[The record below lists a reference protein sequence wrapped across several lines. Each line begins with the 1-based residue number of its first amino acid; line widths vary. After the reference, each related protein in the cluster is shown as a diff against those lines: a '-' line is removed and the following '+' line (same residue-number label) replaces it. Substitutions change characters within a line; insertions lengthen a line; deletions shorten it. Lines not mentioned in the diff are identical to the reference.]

1 MYSLKNICIA
11 SLVLVVTSTLSNAA
25 DLIDPPYVEVIPE
38 VIHIESTS
46 GWYLRGDVGFAHM
59 SVAHVDRQISY
70 IDTGTGDLVYNSD
83 KFSSANLDEA
93 WILSGGIGYQINAN
107 LRFDGTIKH
116 VFDADFSGDSS
127 TSGSGYQCSIFDG
140 ITDADN
146 STCSSVDTATF
157 SATIAM
163 ANAYADLGTFAGITP
178 YVGVGVGGAHT
189 HWSDLNNDT
198 QCDDSTDCVNGSVN
212 YNTDFDGVHGRKNGW
227 RFAYAAHAGL
237 SYDLTT
243 NLKIDAGYSFT
254 HISGGDMFGYAGG
267 SGVQGH
273 HGDIKLHEV
282 RAGLRYSFN

>member
-1 MYSLKNICIA
+1 MYSLKNISIA